1 MPLFTLSFRKTLK
14 KSILVKD
21 TPIIPVDIPVLIEEP
36 RFKKEDVKPKLKK
49 IIKVKNNSKVKL
61 KNLIKKTEEIHL
73 SESEDDET

>member
-49 IIKVKNNSKVKL
+49 IIKVKNDSKVKL
-61 KNLIKKTEEIHL
+61 KKIIKKTKEFHL
-73 SESEDDET
+73 SENEDSE